1 MKMDKNYFITI
12 TGTKFY
18 FGMKPFEIGRII
30 KLTKEPNNE
39 HDSEAIRAELPF
51 IGKIGYVSNSTNTVV
66 KGTFSGGR
74 VYDLFPEEAFAQ
86 VLFVTQE
93 SVICLL
99 LLEEEE
105 NEENEDKTTEREIIN
120 GEVTESRAKYEKGK
134 IGFHI

>member
-1 MKMDKNYFITI
+1 
-12 TGTKFY
+12 
-18 FGMKPFEIGRII
+18 MKPFEIGRII
-30 KLTKEPNNE
+30 KLVKEPDNE

-51 IGKIGYVSNSTNTVV
+51 IGKIGYASNSTHTVV

-86 VLFVTQE
+86 VLFVTKE
-93 SVICLL
+93 SVICIL

-105 NEENEDKTTEREIIN
+105 NKD
-120 GEVTESRAKYEKGK
+120 TESKEEIVNGQVTQTRAIYEKGK

>member
-1 MKMDKNYFITI
+1 MEKNYFVTI

-18 FGMKPFEIGRII
+18 YGMKPFEIGRII
-30 KLTKEPNNE
+30 KLVKEPDNE

-51 IGKIGYVSNSTNTVV
+51 IGKIGYVSNSTHTVV

-74 VYDLFPEEAFAQ
+74 VYDLFPEESFAQ
-86 VLFVTQE
+86 VLFVTNE

-105 NEENEDKTTEREIIN
+105 NKEAEIKEEIVN
-120 GEVTESRAKYEKGK
+120 GEVTHTRAIYEKGK
-134 IGFHI
+134 MGFHI

>member
-1 MKMDKNYFITI
+1 MENNYFVTI

-18 FGMKPFEIGRII
+18 YGMKPFEIGRII
-30 KLTKEPNNE
+30 KLVKEPHNE

-51 IGKIGYVSNSTNTVV
+51 IGKVGYISNSIHTVV

-74 VYDLFPEEAFAQ
+74 IYDLFAEEAFAQ

-99 LLEEEE
+99 ILHEEE
-105 NEENEDKTTEREIIN
+105 NKDNSTDKMITN
-120 GEVTESRAKYEKGK
+120 GEITESMAKYEKV